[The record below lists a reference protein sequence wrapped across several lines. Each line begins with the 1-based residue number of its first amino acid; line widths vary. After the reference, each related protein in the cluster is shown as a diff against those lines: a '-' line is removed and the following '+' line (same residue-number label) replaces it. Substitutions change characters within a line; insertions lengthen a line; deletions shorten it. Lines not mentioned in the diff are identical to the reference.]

1 MANFKYKAVNIKT
14 GEKKNATMDAKDEKD
29 LKEKLK
35 KAGFVYVSSSKGG
48 SGTSKNKKGKK
59 EIVEKKPGMF
69 SKVSLKEITIFS
81 RQLATMIS
89 SGVTLLKGITILA
102 DQNENHI
109 FKEILTKIKTELSS
123 GISFS
128 ACLSKFPKQFN
139 FLYVNMVKAGEASG
153 ALETVLGKLADGL
166 EKDQALRGKVKG
178 AMMYPIIVMSV
189 ALIIVSL
196 LLVFVV
202 PTFTKMFTDAGM
214 ELPGLTQ
221 AIVNVSDFLAGIGGV
236 VILLLVIVAI
246 YLFKKFV
253 TSPKGKRKWD
263 QFVLKL
269 PIMGEFSR
277 KVAVGRFTRTMAT
290 LLNSGV
296 AILTAFDIVTDVV
309 GNEVIADSLR
319 NAKDSIKE
327 GNTIAMPLKESGE
340 FPTMVTQMIE
350 IGEESGAITE
360 MLGKV
365 ADFNEREVEDVIA
378 AMVAAMEPLAIVV
391 MAVVVGT
398 IVIGMFLP
406 MFQLSDMA
414 G

>member
-1 MANFKYKAVNIKT
+1 
-14 GEKKNATMDAKDEKD
+14 
-29 LKEKLK
+29 
-35 KAGFVYVSSSKGG
+35 
-48 SGTSKNKKGKK
+48 
-59 EIVEKKPGMF
+59 
-69 SKVSLKEITIFS
+69 
-81 RQLATMIS
+81 
-89 SGVTLLKGITILA
+89 
-102 DQNENHI
+102 
-109 FKEILTKIKTELSS
+109 
-123 GISFS
+123 
-128 ACLSKFPKQFN
+128 
-139 FLYVNMVKAGEASG
+139 
-153 ALETVLGKLADGL
+153 L

-365 ADFNEREVEDVIA
+365 ADFNEREVEDAIA